1 MRSNPMRSNSNRFRT
16 LAPAAVCAGLLLVAL
31 ATAPAASAQNFASY
45 VSIGDSL
52 ASGYLSGGLVDDAQ
66 ERSIPALIARQAGV
80 TQFDMPLVSDP
91 GIPPLLA
98 ITGFNGASPVIVPR
112 SGTPGAPLNL
122 NLPRPYDNLA
132 VPGFRVHD
140 VVATVTGNAL
150 IDIILRGQGTA
161 LQQAAVQ
168 RPTFAT
174 VWIGNNDV
182 LGAAT
187 SGIVIDGVTLTPV
200 ASFTQ
205 DLRTILATLS
215 AGGAQLA
222 VANLPNVAA
231 IPFVT
236 TIPPVVVNPATGQ
249 PVLGPNG
256 QPIPLIG
263 PSGPLGSGDRV
274 LLTASGFLA
283 QGIGIPA
290 QLGGTGQPL
299 PDSAVLSAGEVAA
312 IQARTN
318 AYNAAIAQAASDF
331 GAALV
336 DINAFFEDVRLHG
349 YHAGGN
355 ITLTTAFLTGGIF
368 SYDGVH
374 PTPIGYA
381 VAANLF
387 IDAINQRFGGSIP
400 RVDLIPFLFGP
411 DGSAG
416 ATIELPGLLE
426 GTPVFSAAA
435 YESLRLSLRTPKTEE
450 LMKIKERRERRRSPA
465 PPTGGVSP
473 ERPATPSAPALGGER
488 AGGRG

>member
-1 MRSNPMRSNSNRFRT
+1 MEITRNRFRT
-16 LAPAAVCAGLLLVAL
+16 LLPAAIAAAAL
-31 ATAPAASAQNFASY
+31 AAALALAPAASAQDFTRY
-45 VSIGDSL
+45 VAIGDSL
-52 ASGYLSGGLVDDAQ
+52 ASGFLNGGLVDDAQ
-66 ERSIPALIARQAGV
+66 ERSVPALIARQAGV
-80 TQFDMPLVSDP
+80 GQFDMPLVSDP

-98 ITGFNGASPVIVPR
+98 ITGFNGATPVIVPR
-112 SGTPGAPLNL
+112 SGTPGQPLNL
-122 NLPRPYDNLA
+122 ALPRPYDNLA

-168 RPTFAT
+168 QPTFAT

-205 DLRTILATLS
+205 DLRTILGTLS
-215 AGGAQLA
+215 GAGADLA
-222 VANLPNVAA
+222 VATLPNVTA

-236 TIPPVVVNPATGQ
+236 TVPPVVVNPATGQ
-249 PVLGPNG
+249 PVIGPNG

-263 PSGPLGSGDRV
+263 PSGPLGAGDRV
-274 LLTASGFLA
+274 LLTATGFLA

-299 PDSAVLSAGEVAA
+299 PDSAVLSAAEVAA
-312 IQARTN
+312 IQARVG
-318 AYNAAIAQAASDF
+318 ALNAAIRQAASDF
-331 GAALV
+331 GAAV
-336 DINAFFEDVRLHG
+336 VPIDTFFDQVAANG
-349 YHAGGN
+349 YPVGGG

-374 PTPIGYA
+374 PTPLGYA
-381 VAANLF
+381 VTANLF
-387 IDAINQRFGGSIP
+387 IDAINERFGGSIAP
-400 RVDLIPFLFGP
+400 VNLIPFLFGP

-416 ATIELPGLLE
+416 GTIELPGLST
-426 GTPVFSAAA
+426 GTPIFSAAA
-435 YESLRLSLRTPKTEE
+435 YEALRLGLRTPKTEE
-450 LMKIKERRERRRSPA
+450 LLRIKERRERRRSPQG
-465 PPTGGVSP
+465 PG
-473 ERPATPSAPALGGER
+473 ERLVPSRPGAPASPSLRGER